1 MDAEV
6 EGEDE
11 LHPAKRLRVAERV
24 PLHVPPEVEPQNR
37 DFDVK
42 KIFGQVQILLWR
54 QFFGDSENSKRS
66 STPMISRNEIPVF
79 ELWR

>member
-11 LHPAKRLRVAERV
+11 LHPAKRLPVAERV

-42 KIFGQVQILLWR
+42 KIL
-54 QFFGDSENSKRS
+54 RS
-66 STPMISRNEIPVF
+66 SPNPVVASVF
-79 ELWR
+79 WRLRELKEKQYADDFLL

>member
-24 PLHVPPEVEPQNR
+24 PLHVPPEVEPQNH

-42 KIFGQVQILLWR
+42 KIL
-54 QFFGDSENSKRS
+54 RS
-66 STPMISRNEIPVF
+66 SPNPVVASVF
-79 ELWR
+79 WRLRELKEKQYADDFP